1 MEWFHITMKK
11 EWSCVWKHVKKAM
24 SIKVGQANSQQN
36 ELRHNLL
43 WICQVLPSLLYVA
56 FQESKNEAAL
66 KLASC
71 LLTSESIQEEAT
83 VSSKLFSQS
92 STRVNQKL
100 QTLNAR
106 LQQTERLL
114 LALLLTSLL
123 PLKSN
128 AEYQHQISG
137 NTVLQGWCM
146 KRLVCSNREY
156 SIQDAST
163 TYSCT
168 HEGLTLQ

>member
-1 MEWFHITMKK
+1 MNQ
-11 EWSCVWKHVKKAM
+11 SR
-24 SIKVGQANSQQN
+24 IKPLSGSVMT
-36 ELRHNLL
+36 LFF
-43 WICQVLPSLLYVA
+43 LLYVA
-56 FQESKNEAAL
+56 FQESKNEAKISL
-66 KLASC
+66 

-83 VSSKLFSQS
+83 VSSKLFSQG

-100 QTLNAR
+100 QTLDAR

-137 NTVLQGWCM
+137 NTILQG
-146 KRLVCSNREY
+146 
-156 SIQDAST
+156 
-163 TYSCT
+163 
-168 HEGLTLQ
+168 